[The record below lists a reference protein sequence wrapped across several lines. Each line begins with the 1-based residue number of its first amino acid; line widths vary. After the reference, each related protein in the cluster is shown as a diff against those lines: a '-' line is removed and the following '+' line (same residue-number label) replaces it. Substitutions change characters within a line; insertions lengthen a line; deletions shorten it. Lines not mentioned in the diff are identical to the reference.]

1 MAGHS
6 NKAYYKAAAIIL
18 FWTVF
23 GLSFAL
29 QAYLANLYFQR
40 HPSWWRTVSVW
51 LIWSCGWAMLT
62 PPVFWLARRYPLE
75 RGKILRSLLVHLVA
89 GTIYSLLSLVIYLFV
104 YLLVNETVWDVTFL
118 RFQFL
123 FVSEFHTCLL
133 IYLIIVGLTHAYEY
147 YSRYRER
154 ELAASHLQTR
164 LAQAELDILKMQLHP
179 HFLFNTLNTISVLM
193 NKDVKAADRML
204 GNLSDLL
211 RAALKNAHTN
221 EVPLRQELE
230 FLNCYL
236 EIEQTRF
243 SDRLKVSRSI
253 DPLALDAS
261 VPSLILQPLV
271 ENAIRHGIAPR
282 VDTGHVEI
290 LARRINGSVELRIRD
305 DGPGLEEGFQ
315 SDFDQHIGLSNTRA
329 RLAQLY
335 GSDHRFDLSNSPEGG
350 AVATI
355 FIPFRRFKN
364 SDERR
369 RPSEI
374 PHTNSG

>member
-1 MAGHS
+1 MAEQF
-6 NKAYYKAAAIIL
+6 NKARFKAAAIIL
-18 FWTVF
+18 FWTIL

-29 QAYLANLYFQR
+29 QAYLANTYFQR

-75 RGKILRSLLVHLVA
+75 RGKILRSLLVHVLA
-89 GTIYSLLSLVIYLFV
+89 GTIYSLLSLIIYLV
-104 YLLVNETVWDVTFL
+104 VWLQINETVWNLTFQ

-154 ELAASHLQTR
+154 ELAAFHLQTK

-193 NKDVKAADRML
+193 NKDVKAANRML

-236 EIEQTRF
+236 EIEQARF

-290 LARRINGSVELRIRD
+290 LARRINGSVELTIRD
-305 DGPGLEEGFQ
+305 DGPGLMEGFQ
-315 SDFDQHIGLSNTRA
+315 SDTAQHIGLSNTRA

-335 GSDHRFDLSNSPEGG
+335 GSDHRFELNNSPEGG

-355 FIPFRRFKN
+355 CIPFRRFKN
-364 SDERR
+364 SSERKLS
-369 RPSEI
+369 SEI
-374 PHTNSG
+374 PDTNRG